1 MQSMP
6 ERDVDPRRAMQ
17 SRFFAAQEEH
27 PEVPPEDGSDEVAMA
42 QALANLCSLAQARS
56 RGEERLRAA
65 RDLLQKIQVATP
77 TAQASLRVL
86 WTELKSLRRC
96 RFTKEEALKL
106 QLLVAERA
114 RVAFG
119 WTLRSRGAKK
129 SPKESDQPARR
140 ARKNP
145 AAAAPAALAV
155 VPDSGLAAKDSDG
168 PSARGPVVEPAEIS
182 VEEEA
187 PKQRSLEE
195 RESDSDVIMEIH
207 EDGPKMAP
215 EKEMAPVGKAKPFRQ
230 MAALTKMWRPKKRRK
245 NDSAKKDKGKVPGT
259 GEKESLE
266 PAEKQRDEPASMA
279 LPPAAEEDQADSD
292 VIVEHSHKEELD
304 WSRLGDL
311 VSDQL
316 FHCKGAKVSG
326 CPWCERRGAKV
337 EAVEALTTCPRH
349 PCVAFPQ
356 RYRRVQQSHEA
367 PESLEA
373 LQQRCEV
380 YRRQGTC
387 RHLCS
392 ELCYFR
398 EFEAARQLRALQ
410 DRAQA
415 TELPWPSWTAR
426 LALSQR
432 APYWCV
438 VFHEASGAVLGSHRC
453 AYQRL
458 RSQLPT
464 GALESPRWCL
474 HRSEVND
481 VLESP
486 FGLIEELLA
495 DEPWQLLTTCIL
507 LNKTGRAVVDRML
520 PEFLAICP
528 GPQGLLD
535 TAPEVLHRIFQPLGL
550 HRKRARML
558 RRFSEEYMEAERE
571 AEGDFIPLERV
582 RRFHG
587 VGKYASDAY
596 EIFVLKQISTVQP
609 TDVYLRWYREAALN
623 TLDGNEFVCLFST

>member
-1 MQSMP
+1 MPSMP

-65 RDLLQKIQVATP
+65 RELLQKIQVATP

-96 RFTKEEALKL
+96 RSTKEEALKL

-114 RVAFG
+114 RAAVG

-129 SPKESDQPARR
+129 SPKESVEDQPARR
-140 ARKNP
+140 ARKKP

-215 EKEMAPVGKAKPFRQ
+215 EKEMAPVGKAKPLRQ

-245 NDSAKKDKGKVPGT
+245 NDRAKKDKGKVPGT

-279 LPPAAEEDQADSD
+279 LPPAAEEDQVDSD

-337 EAVEALTTCPRH
+337 EAPGDDGKKTVGLWRSILEQLGLCFQIGGCRGPDNMPKAHGVKSGIHASPSRSVLAERSKVTRFANPIL
-349 PCVAFPQ
+349 
-356 RYRRVQQSHEA
+356 EA

-410 DRAQA
+410 A
-415 TELPWPSWTAR
+415 W
-426 LALSQR
+426 
-432 APYWCV
+432 
-438 VFHEASGAVLGSHRC
+438 
-453 AYQRL
+453 
-458 RSQLPT
+458 
-464 GALESPRWCL
+464 
-474 HRSEVND
+474 
-481 VLESP
+481 
-486 FGLIEELLA
+486 
-495 DEPWQLLTTCIL
+495 
-507 LNKTGRAVVDRML
+507 
-520 PEFLAICP
+520 
-528 GPQGLLD
+528 
-535 TAPEVLHRIFQPLGL
+535 
-550 HRKRARML
+550 
-558 RRFSEEYMEAERE
+558 
-571 AEGDFIPLERV
+571 
-582 RRFHG
+582 
-587 VGKYASDAY
+587 
-596 EIFVLKQISTVQP
+596 
-609 TDVYLRWYREAALN
+609 
-623 TLDGNEFVCLFST
+623 